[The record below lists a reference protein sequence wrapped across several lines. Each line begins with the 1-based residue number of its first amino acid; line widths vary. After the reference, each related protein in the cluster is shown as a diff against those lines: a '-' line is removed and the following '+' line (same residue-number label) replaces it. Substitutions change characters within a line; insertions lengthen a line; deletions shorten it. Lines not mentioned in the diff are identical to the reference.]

1 MTALGKSRL
10 RHKFVMFETAARTGH
25 IGGCNALYFMLRR
38 DARRAGRSGFRHA
51 GGRI

>member
-25 IGGCNALYFMLRR
+25 IGGCIALYFMRR
-38 DARRAGRSGFRHA
+38 DARRAVRSGFRHA